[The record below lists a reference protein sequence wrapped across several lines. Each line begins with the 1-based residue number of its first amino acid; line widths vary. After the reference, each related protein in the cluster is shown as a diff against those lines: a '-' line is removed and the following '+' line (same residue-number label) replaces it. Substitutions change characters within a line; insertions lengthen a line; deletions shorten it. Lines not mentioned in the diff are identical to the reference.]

1 MVPAAVVRVCAGQS
15 LDTVSS
21 WLAAADM
28 LVGSDSALLHIAAA
42 VRTPAVVLCGP
53 GSSDFLW
60 GRLYPRHR
68 RIHSHA
74 TCLPYRDGPPA
85 DGRAPCAH
93 SCHYEYV
100 SAAGP
105 YPRCMTVI
113 ETAEVH
119 AVAQEVL
126 AHWVERSAGARP

>member
-1 MVPAAVVRVCAGQS
+1 VRVCAGES
-15 LDTVSS
+15 LDTVAS
-21 WLAAADM
+21 WLAAADV
-28 LVGSDSALLHIAAA
+28 LVGSDSSLLHIAAA

-53 GSSDFLW
+53 GSSEFLW
-60 GRLYPRHR
+60 ERLYVRHR

-85 DGRAPCAH
+85 DDRAPCAH
-93 SCHYEYV
+93 SCYYRYV

-105 YPRCMTVI
+105 YPRCMTDI

-119 AVAQEVL
+119 AAVQEVL
-126 AHWVERSAGARP
+126 ARRAEGSANDRP